1 MHGLTS
7 IELTHAQRGPL
18 GEWVVDSPE
27 GGERVLVEGVRAL
40 LAGLG

>member
-1 MHGLTS
+1 MHGMTS

-18 GEWVVDSPE
+18 SGWMVDSPE
-27 GGERVLVEGVRAL
+27 GGERMLVEGVRAL